1 MFAIQKQ
8 WIHQCY
14 IQVYFILIKLF
25 WDYLG
30 NSFYSMIDYSTT
42 LIANNVQIL
51 NKEVDFLF
59 TSEDVKKIKKFA
71 NQKQGVT
78 YLFIASK
85 FFNKP

>member
-1 MFAIQKQ
+1 
-8 WIHQCY
+8 
-14 IQVYFILIKLF
+14 
-25 WDYLG
+25 
-30 NSFYSMIDYSTT
+30 MIDYRTT

>member
-1 MFAIQKQ
+1 MLN
-8 WIHQCY
+8 Y
-14 IQVYFILIKLF
+14 R
-25 WDYLG
+25 
-30 NSFYSMIDYSTT
+30 TT

-78 YLFIASK
+78 FIFAKFCLIIDFIGCLFLIQII
-85 FFNKP
+85 FFII